1 MAKEYRSSADVL
13 KEKYEERGWNQ
24 ETQSSIKTGEKIE
37 PLPLK
42 EEEEYR
48 NLSFLLA
55 KLILQDKDYKL
66 CETYFEIQR
75 RAYYGN
81 KYFPIEELA
90 EIEQEL
96 WNMEPEEDINNAN
109 KHLL

>member
-1 MAKEYRSSADVL
+1 MAKEYRSSDDVL
-13 KEKYEERGWNQ
+13 KVKYEERGWNQ
-24 ETQSSIKTGEKIE
+24 EGQSSIKTREKIE

-42 EEEEYR
+42 EEEYR
-48 NLSFLLA
+48 KLSFLLA

-81 KYFPIEELA
+81 RYFPIEELA

-96 WNMEPEEDINNAN
+96 WNMEPDENVNNDN
-109 KHLL
+109 KRLL